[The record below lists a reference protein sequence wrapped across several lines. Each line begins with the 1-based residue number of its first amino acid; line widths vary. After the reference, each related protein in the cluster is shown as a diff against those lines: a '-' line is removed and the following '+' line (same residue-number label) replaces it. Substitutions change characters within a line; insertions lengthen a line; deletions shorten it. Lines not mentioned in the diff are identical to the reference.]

1 MIASALVSGLS
12 GFGLA
17 LLGMA
22 ACVVIVCAVFYLF
35 RNF

>member
-1 MIASALVSGLS
+1 MIASVVLEGLS
-12 GFGLA
+12 GFSLA
-17 LLGMA
+17 FLGMA